1 MSHHSKDHKL
11 LAEAYE
17 QVAPQPTSP
26 MPEKPVVEAPKATK
40 PVPTAN
46 KSRGWFAVYIDG
58 PTPEACEQAAE
69 VVKGMVLELSGKLPN
84 NCTTDTDSGPLEYDK
99 EKE

>member
-26 MPEKPVVEAPKATK
+26 MPEKAVMEAPPKK
-40 PVPTAN
+40 PVPDAN
-46 KSRGWFAVYIDG
+46 KARGWFAVYIDG
-58 PTPEACEQAAE
+58 PNEQACEAAAE
-69 VVKGMVLELSGKLPN
+69 VVKGLVLSLDGKLPEG
-84 NCTTDTDSGPLEYDK
+84 CTIDTDSGPLEYDGAA
-99 EKE
+99 EE